1 MLFLYHPHPT
11 THPQTTHNNTKS
23 IIETYDTNDFTE
35 HETVSDNE
43 ISLPFKPL
51 TTRNKDKVKEEQTL
65 KLLEKQGIIKV
76 NWNEYYGEIV
86 EEELN
91 TKTKIGIALVAIGLC
106 VVALL
111 A

>member
-1 MLFLYHPHPT
+1 MLFLYPPHPT
-11 THPQTTHNNTKS
+11 THPQTTHNSTKS

-43 ISLPFKPL
+43 IALPFKPL
-51 TTRNKDKVKEEQTL
+51 TTRKKEGDTHEGKVVLGDDIYHFSLKAIEE
-65 KLLEKQGIIKV
+65 
-76 NWNEYYGEIV
+76 NRAS
-86 EEELN
+86 
-91 TKTKIGIALVAIGLC
+91 KTYIGIALVAIGLC

>member
-1 MLFLYHPHPT
+1 MLFYTPTHPPT
-11 THPQTTHNNTKS
+11 RPQTTHNSTKS

-43 ISLPFKPL
+43 IALPFKPL
-51 TTRNKDKVKEEQTL
+51 TTRKKEGDTHEGKVVLGDDIYHFSLKAIEE
-65 KLLEKQGIIKV
+65 
-76 NWNEYYGEIV
+76 NRAS
-86 EEELN
+86 
-91 TKTKIGIALVAIGLC
+91 KTYIGIALVAIGLC